1 MSASVATK
9 KVSKSGLIR
18 EYLTNSKDKSPSKIA
33 EMLEKEK
40 GIKVTPT
47 YVSVIKS
54 KMNPKSASKTK
65 AKIKTKVK
73 TRSKTKA
80 KANRSRKAKAENSL
94 DLLISAKNFIEKVG
108 SADNAKKLI
117 DVLNK
122 HFS

>member
-1 MSASVATK
+1 MSDSVATK

-54 KMNPKSASKTK
+54 KMKSKSASKTK
-65 AKIKTKVK
+65 TKVKAK
-73 TRSKTKA
+73 TRSKTKV

-94 DLLISAKNFIEKVG
+94 DLLISAKDFIEKVG

-117 DVLNK
+117 DVFNK